1 MEAADALA
9 FPGATIDVAQTVN
22 GAVKEAIDAA
32 HEATNETL
40 DTPPVQEGAQKR
52 GTVEIRIL
60 VDSADSGLL
69 EILSVLEPKQRALT
83 PASQQKPDIDLRAP
97 LEEAA
102 LGPSAKQ
109 VRHRHRSLISPIML
123 LAALLAGYALRTQVK
138 DLRLPTTPILP
149 LTSMKEVVDRIIVSE
164 SHGDATARNP
174 NSTALG
180 AGQFVEATWLA
191 LMRKHRPD
199 IAASQSER
207 QILELRKD
215 PEFSRLMT
223 SRYAEENTA
232 ALMRRGLPVTQGSLY
247 LAHFAGPGGAAAIL
261 TAPEDADAASVIA
274 SADLRPNVTRDK
286 ILSGNPF
293 MKNFTAKDL
302 KTWAELKMQGLNL
315 ASRERD

>member
-1 MEAADALA
+1 MEAVDTLA
-9 FPGATIDVAQTVN
+9 FLDTTADVSPTAN
-22 GAVKEAIDAA
+22 GSVKEAIDALQ
-32 HEATNETL
+32 EATSETS
-40 DTPPVQEGAQKR
+40 PPVQEGPHKK

-60 VDSADSGLL
+60 VDSADRGLF
-69 EILSVLEPKQRALT
+69 EILSALEPKQPALT
-83 PASQQKPDIDLRAP
+83 SALPHKLDFDLRAP
-97 LEEAA
+97 LKDAA
-102 LGPSAKQ
+102 LGPSAKPP
-109 VRHRHRSLISPIML
+109 RRRPGSLISPILL
-123 LAALLAGYALRTQVK
+123 LAALLAGYALRTQFK
-138 DLRLPTTPILP
+138 DLRFPTTPI
-149 LTSMKEVVDRIIVSE
+149 LTSMKEVSDRIIISE
-164 SHGDATARNP
+164 SHGDAAAKNP

-199 IAASQSER
+199 IAMSQSEK

-215 PEFSRLMT
+215 PELSRIMT
-223 SRYAEENTA
+223 SRYAEENMA

-274 SADLRPNVTRDK
+274 SADMRPNVTRDK

-293 MKNFTAKDL
+293 MRNFTAKDL